1 VRWEESVVEEEL
13 RRRKQVSYE
22 EEDTCAL
29 GRFAK
34 VSKECQK
41 RPRNRP
47 ERDLLRSKRDL
58 MPAAL
63 AGSPDIGS

>member
-1 VRWEESVVEEEL
+1 MRRRIHVRWEESVVQEEL
-13 RRRKQVSYE
+13 
-22 EEDTCAL
+22 
-29 GRFAK
+29 RFAK

-47 ERDLLRSKRDL
+47 ERNLLRSKRDL

-63 AGSPDIGS
+63 AGSPDIG